1 MGWCESARFQ
11 ILRFSEILPEEWV
24 PGGIIILARE
34 TKIAEMKLSEPY
46 KNDFQLLTKSVQK
59 KLKIFAWEIGENLK
73 KSRKFRTR
81 SLVMYIPPK
90 DPDAKAMLPVTEP
103 NI

>member
-46 KNDFQLLTKSVQK
+46 KNDFQFSKKSIQP
-59 KLKIFAWEIGENLK
+59 KLKFFAWEVGEILE
-73 KSRKFRTR
+73 KSRK
-81 SLVMYIPPK
+81 SEDSPGLVRLAYWPGEV
-90 DPDAKAMLPVTEP
+90 L
-103 NI
+103 